1 MLKSDKVRHFLLCF
15 LITLGLGWTYGLTV
29 GVTVE
34 LTQAEHGNADVKTFF
49 KRLTSKDTILDLV
62 ADLVGVLIG
71 LTARAI
77 V

>member
-1 MLKSDKVRHFLLCF
+1 MDKIKHFLLCF
-15 LITLGLGWTYGLTV
+15 LVTLGLGWTYGLTV

-62 ADLVGVLIG
+62 ADLTGIGFALLIKH
-71 LTARAI
+71 LI
-77 V
+77 F